1 MAAAFSA
8 KPAFQSN
15 TSAPTVLAAKGQK
28 ERQFYIDVSN
38 GTINQQR
45 LDPRRID
52 VNAAVNSTERW
63 ILTAS
68 QATGFKVQGAR
79 FVIESINDHPLD
91 PIEQVWKDSL
101 WIEGKVQILINFP
114 NLSSNNYPLFFGS
127 SDLMLAD
134 KGCLGVL
141 VVQ

>member
-1 MAAAFSA
+1 M
-8 KPAFQSN
+8 
-15 TSAPTVLAAKGQK
+15 
-28 ERQFYIDVSN
+28 
-38 GTINQQR
+38 
-45 LDPRRID
+45 
-52 VNAAVNSTERW
+52 
-63 ILTAS
+63 
-68 QATGFKVQGAR
+68 
-79 FVIESINDHPLD
+79 IESINDHPLD

-114 NLSSNNYPLFFGS
+114 NLSSNNYPLFFGL